1 MHVMSLLKKPFMR
14 SREDVHTI
22 ETDQYVDLGALN
34 FEEDNP
40 LGGKGMI
47 KLGEIYRYEDLTPV
61 VQPAYNGNIVIIDY
75 SSIAN
80 DQLTLKRITNELKA
94 VSRDTN
100 GDVAAIGHN
109 LIIVAPNGIKI
120 DRHKIKG
127 GFS

>member
-1 MHVMSLLKKPFMR
+1 MHVMSRFKKPFMR
-14 SREDVHTI
+14 NREDVQTV
-22 ETDQYVDLGALN
+22 ESDQYIDLGALN
-34 FEEDNP
+34 FEEENP

-61 VQPAYNGNIVIIDY
+61 VQPAYSGNIVIIDY

>member
-1 MHVMSLLKKPFMR
+1 MPLLKKPFAR
-14 SREDVHTI
+14 NKEEVQTV
-22 ETDQYVDLGALN
+22 ETDQYIDLGQLN

-47 KLGEIYRYEDLTPV
+47 KIAEIYRYEDLAPV
-61 VQPAYNGNIVIIDY
+61 VQPAYSGNIVLIDY

-94 VSRDTN
+94 VARDTN